1 MRQCRCC
8 DYILIVTVVI
18 ALPITLVMT
27 EGATPYLHAYGQAQ
41 DTVTANASRNLVI
54 DGVECMKAEQLAFH
68 IHTKFNLTIDNKSY
82 PIPAGIGIIP
92 INCIFWLH
100 THDDSG
106 IIHIESP
113 VNRSFT
119 LGQFLNIW
127 NRFNSSDAVIQNLSN
142 NSLNDTVA
150 VYINGTE
157 MTNSTD
163 YRNIEL
169 KDQETISL
177 LVSSSR

>member
-1 MRQCRCC
+1 MPKIRHIF
-8 DYILIVTVVI
+8 YWIFAVVI
-18 ALPITLVMT
+18 ALPFTLAM
-27 EGATPYLHAYGQAQ
+27 ADRSTPDLFAYGQTQ
-41 DTVTANASRNLVI
+41 DIISPNANDNLVF
-54 DGVECMKAEQLAFH
+54 DGIECMKAEQLAFH

-92 INCIFWLH
+92 NNCIFWLH
-100 THDDSG
+100 THDDTG

-113 VNRSFT
+113 NNRSFT
-119 LGQFLNIW
+119 LGQFLQIW

-142 NSLNDTVA
+142 NSMNDTVG

-157 MTNSTD
+157 MINSTD

-177 LVSSSR
+177 MLSSNG